1 MVTLAE
7 TAPTVFV
14 VEDDE
19 GVRNS
24 LEVLLRLEGLR
35 ARGFESAEAFL
46 AAVSPGWSG
55 CLVVDLRMPGMGGLE
70 LLERLREAGCPLPAI
85 VITAHGDVANTRSSF
100 RAGAV
105 DFFEKPVDNAALLA
119 AVRQAMD
126 RDAARRREEEERAR
140 VQERLARLTPRER
153 EVLDLVAA
161 GRHNREIAAALGI
174 SPRTVE
180 VYKARM
186 MEKLQVRR
194 LPDLVRLVLA
204 VRDPRETG
212 QE

>member
-1 MVTLAE
+1 MSAE

-19 GVRNS
+19 AVRNS
-24 LEVLLRLEGLR
+24 LAVLLRLEGLR
-35 ARGFESAEAFL
+35 AEGFASAEEFL
-46 AAVSPGWSG
+46 AAVRPGWSG

-70 LLERLREAGCPLPAI
+70 LLERLRELGCPLPAI
-85 VITAHGDVANTRSSF
+85 IITAHGDVANTRSSF

-105 DFFEKPVDNAALLA
+105 DFFEKPVENAALLA
-119 AVRQAMD
+119 AIRQALD
-126 RDAARRREEEERAR
+126 RDAARRREEGERAQ
-140 VQERLARLTPRER
+140 VLERLARLTPRER

-161 GRHNREIAAALGI
+161 GRHNREIAGALGI

-194 LPDLVRLVLA
+194 LPDLVRLVLGA
-204 VRDPRETG
+204 RDPG
-212 QE
+212 QTKQG

>member
-1 MVTLAE
+1 MPEDAT
-7 TAPTVFV
+7 PTVFV

-19 GVRNS
+19 AVRSS
-24 LEVLLRLEGLR
+24 LRTLLRLK
-35 ARGFESAEAFL
+35 GFPADAFASAEEFL
-46 AAVSPGWSG
+46 AAWRREWTG
-55 CLVVDLRMPGMGGLE
+55 CLVVDLRMPGMSGLE
-70 LLERLREAGCPLPAI
+70 LLTRLRELGCDLPAI

-105 DFFEKPVDNAALLA
+105 DFFEKPVDNEALLRA
-119 AVRQAMD
+119 IREALD
-126 RDAARRREEEERAR
+126 RSAERSREARERERLGEL
-140 VQERLARLTPRER
+140 LARLTARER

-161 GRHNREIAAALGI
+161 GRHNREIAGALGI

-194 LPDLVRLVLA
+194 VPDLVRLVLRA
-204 VRDPRETG
+204 RGDAP
-212 QE
+212 

>member
-1 MVTLAE
+1 MSDE
-7 TAPTVFV
+7 TTPTVFV

-19 GVRNS
+19 AVRTS
-24 LEVLLRLEGLR
+24 LGVLLGLHGLR
-35 ARGFESAEAFL
+35 VRGFASAEEFL
-46 AAVSPGWSG
+46 SALRPEWSG
-55 CLVVDLRMPGMGGLE
+55 CLVVDLRMPGLSGLE
-70 LLERLREAGCPLPAI
+70 LLERLRQLGCELPAI

-105 DFFEKPVDNAALLA
+105 DFFEKPVDNEALIA
-119 AVRQAMD
+119 AVRQALD
-126 RDAARRREEEERAR
+126 RDAARRQEARERAEIR
-140 VQERLARLTPRER
+140 ERLDRLTARER

-194 LPDLVRLVLA
+194 LPDVIRLVLRG
-204 VRDPRETG
+204 RDPG
-212 QE
+212 AS

>member
-1 MVTLAE
+1 MPAE
-7 TAPTVFV
+7 TTPTVFV

-19 GVRNS
+19 AVRDS

-35 ARGFESAEAFL
+35 AEGFASAEDFL
-46 AAVSPGWSG
+46 SAARPGWSG

-70 LLERLREAGCPLPAI
+70 LIERLREVGCPLPAI

-105 DFFEKPVDNAALLA
+105 DFFEKPVENAALLA
-119 AVRQAMD
+119 AIGQAMD
-126 RDAARRREEEERAR
+126 RDAARRREEGERA
-140 VQERLARLTPRER
+140 QILERLSRLTSRER

-161 GRHNREIAAALGI
+161 GRHNREIASALGI

-194 LPDLVRLVLA
+194 LPDLVRLVLG
-204 VRDPRETG
+204 VRDPGGTKRG
-212 QE
+212 

>member
-1 MVTLAE
+1 MSDE
-7 TAPTVFV
+7 TTPTVFV

-19 GVRNS
+19 AVRSS
-24 LEVLLRLEGLR
+24 LAVLLELSGLR
-35 ARGFESAEAFL
+35 VQGFASAEEFL
-46 AAVSPGWSG
+46 LARRPGWSG
-55 CLVVDLRMPGMGGLE
+55 CLVVDLRMPGMSGLE
-70 LLERLREAGCPLPAI
+70 LLEHMRQSGCELPAI

-105 DFFEKPVDNAALLA
+105 DFFEKPVENDALLA
-119 AVRQAMD
+119 AIRGAMD
-126 RDAARRREEEERAR
+126 RDAARRREALERAEIR
-140 VQERLARLTPRER
+140 ERLERLTARER

-180 VYKARM
+180 VYKGRM

-194 LPDLVRLVLA
+194 LPDVVRLVLRG
-204 VRDPRETG
+204 RDPGAT
-212 QE
+212 

>member
-1 MVTLAE
+1 MSAE

-19 GVRNS
+19 AVRSS
-24 LEVLLRLEGLR
+24 LGVLLRLEGLR
-35 ARGFESAEAFL
+35 VEGFASAEDFL
-46 AAVSPGWSG
+46 AAARPGWSG
-55 CLVVDLRMPGMGGLE
+55 CLVVDLRMPGMSGLE
-70 LLERLREAGCPLPAI
+70 LLERLRESGCPLPAI

-105 DFFEKPVDNAALLA
+105 DFFEKPVENAELLA
-119 AVRQAMD
+119 AIRQAMD
-126 RDAARRREEEERAR
+126 RDAARRREEGERALVR
-140 VQERLARLTPRER
+140 ERLARLTARER

-161 GRHNREIAAALGI
+161 GRHNREIAGALGI

-194 LPDLVRLVLA
+194 LPDLVRLVLR
-204 VRDPRETG
+204 VRDPGGTRGE
-212 QE
+212 